1 MFYDVLKRGM
11 HHYKETEGRREYM
24 CKAMEDYVEKK
35 KMEDKIEIA
44 KKMIADNL
52 PIEKV
57 SEYSGLSLD
66 KIREI
71 AGVKTA

>member
-1 MFYDVLKRGM
+1 
-11 HHYKETEGRREYM
+11 
-24 CKAMEDYVEKK
+24 
-35 KMEDKIEIA
+35 MEDKIEIA